1 MTKNATEQIN
11 VMDLTMLT
19 RFYKCIYIGILI
31 IKTKLSTSL
40 RFNNGSES
48 VVLNRLLAKYLTC
61 FFTFSVTSVKFRNGT
76 YEFQHS

>member
-11 VMDLTMLT
+11 AMDLTMLT

-40 RFNNGSES
+40 RFNNGPES
-48 VVLNRLLAKYLTC
+48 VVLNRLLEIFDMLFYFL
-61 FFTFSVTSVKFRNGT
+61 SD
-76 YEFQHS
+76 